1 MAPPLAITRA
11 HAIRDVL
18 VQVVGRIWNLLLG
31 VVVVVAITRT
41 LGVDLTGEWSTLLAI
56 STITAYLI
64 DPGLQTATIRLSSA
78 DPGHEANWLGA
89 LVTLRSLTGVCAA
102 LVCFGVTLTVAR
114 GSAMVIAGA
123 LISANALSSP
133 AQALGVV
140 FQLRVRNDRTI
151 AFVTLNS
158 ILWTTAACVVALV
171 GGGLVA
177 FAATLLLTG
186 VSVTLMQALY
196 VWRRTPVTLAR
207 FGYHARELLRL
218 GLVVGLGSA
227 LTIVY
232 GKVDQVLV
240 LRYEGTR
247 GAGLYAVA
255 YSLLDRVQFLPVALM
270 TTVLPI
276 VSAAWPADP
285 PRARRTVQRALGY
298 MALVSF
304 PALAFT
310 IGAGRPLVVL
320 LFGNQF
326 APASGAVPIL
336 LAAFIPICLGYV
348 TGSLAVVVGRQGTFV
363 LIALG
368 GLVFNVI
375 GNIVLIPH
383 FGYIAAAWMTLAT
396 EMLVI
401 CPAAVTILGAMHL
414 VPDLGRFPRAAAAAA
429 IMGALVW
436 LAHRAGFGIVW
447 LGLLAA
453 VVYPLAVLATG
464 ALTPDE
470 LAELTSRLRRRKPS
484 VNPAPS
490 GKDPTES

>member
-1 MAPPLAITRA
+1 M
-11 HAIRDVL
+11 RDVF

-41 LGVDLTGEWSTLLAI
+41 LGVDLTGEWSTLIAI
-56 STITAYLI
+56 SALTAYFI
-64 DPGLQTATIRLSSA
+64 DPGLQTATIRLSAA

-89 LVTLRSLTGVCAA
+89 LVALRSLTGVIAA
-102 LVCFGVTLTVAR
+102 LVCFGVSVTVAR

-123 LISANALSSP
+123 LISAGALSSP

-140 FQLRVRNDRTI
+140 FQLHVRNDRAI

-158 ILWTTAACVVALV
+158 VLWAAAACVVALV

-177 FAATLLLTG
+177 FAATFLFTA
-186 VSVTLMQALY
+186 VSVTLMQAVY
-196 VWRRTPVTLAR
+196 VWRHTPLTLAR
-207 FGYHARELLRL
+207 FGYHAGALLRV

-227 LTIVY
+227 LTLAY
-232 GKVDQVLV
+232 GKIDQVLV
-240 LRYEGTR
+240 LHYQGTR
-247 GAGLYAVA
+247 GAGLYAA
-255 YSLLDRVQFLPVALM
+255 GYSLLDRVQFLPTALM

-285 PRARRTVQRALGY
+285 ERARRTVQRALGY

-304 PALAFT
+304 PALAFA
-310 IGAGRPLVVL
+310 IGGARPLMVL

-326 APASGAVPIL
+326 APAAGAVKIL
-336 LAAFIPICLGYV
+336 LAAFIPTCLGYV
-348 TGSLAVVVGRQGTFV
+348 TGSLAVVVGRQRTFV

-396 EMLVI
+396 EILVI
-401 CPAAVTILGAMHL
+401 CPAAVTILGAMHI

-447 LGLLAA
+447 LGLLAT
-453 VVYPLAVLATG
+453 VVYALAVLATG

-470 LAELTSRLRRRKPS
+470 VVELTSRVRRRKPS
-484 VNPAPS
+484 VNPAASGKGPS
-490 GKDPTES
+490 GS